1 MRSKKEIPAE
11 SKSYSALFFILSG
24 LLGLVT
30 LWGFWSEMITRRP
43 WKQIQQHFY
52 QYEYEKT
59 QAELANAKLTLP
71 ELPEPQ
77 EVDPRVLRGLTKAV
91 ETAQVALDEAL
102 QERKFRQ
109 SESDA
114 INYKY
119 QHSLHEAKAHHTSG
133 DGATVEK
140 WQKKLAELE
149 SLIEGDLT
157 AAVLNAETV
166 FADANRALAQFYQTN
181 GALQDALS
189 TYPHRAEI

>member
-1 MRSKKEIPAE
+1 MEGEDFVRNKKEIPAE

-43 WKQIQQHFY
+43 WKQTQQQFY

-59 QAELANAKLTLP
+59 HAELENAKLVLP
-71 ELPEPQ
+71 ELPTPQ
-77 EVDPRVLRGLTKAV
+77 EPDPKELGRLTKEV
-91 ETAQVALDEAL
+91 RNAQVALDEAL

-119 QHSLHEAKAHHTSG
+119 QHSLHEAKGRHN
-133 DGATVEK
+133 ATVDK
-140 WQKKLAELE
+140 WQKKLADFESQIESELTE
-149 SLIEGDLT
+149 
-157 AAVLNAETV
+157 AVLKAEAA
-166 FADANRALAQFYQTN
+166 FADANKALARFYHYRC
-181 GALQDALS
+181 ASLA
-189 TYPHRAEI
+189 